1 MKPILYEDEHW
12 LAVDKPTG
20 ISTHGAFPG
29 DVAMQ
34 EWLELHL
41 SKQTFVCSRL
51 DKGTSGVLL
60 LAKTADASGRAQRIH
75 EDDSSEKEYVF
86 ISAERAK
93 EREWTCAEPLDG
105 MSATTR
111 FRFIRELSGRYL
123 YAANI
128 SRGRTH
134 QIRRHAALSH
144 VPIAGDSEYGGVS
157 DKRLFLHCQKVRWP
171 EIASII
177 ESPIPESFLAVEP
190 FLRDVN
196 SALERRG
203 GWLAQVT
210 DAWRMVHRGELS
222 LDCAIDCY
230 GAYALVWD
238 YSSNLS
244 DHELSETLQPVMS
257 LLLSRFQLKGWIL
270 KRAKRNPHGN
280 RLVQTQMVFGEPPP
294 ASFEVTEHNLRYR
307 VTLTEAQHVGLFL
320 DQRDNRKKVYDL
332 ASGRRVAN
340 LFAYTCS
347 FSTVAAA
354 GGAEVVFSVD
364 VARKY
369 LDQGCAN
376 FELNSLVESR
386 RGKFIAEDVRS
397 WLARQKRKVER
408 DGDGARLG
416 IVICDPPTFS
426 TTQTVGEFSV
436 EEEWLDLAKDCS
448 FLLTNGGV
456 AFFSTNHRAGERA
469 NYEAALRKVFSSVE
483 RRSPPMDFPS
493 IPGEPEHV
501 KLFVCRNS

>member
-1 MKPILYEDEHW
+1 MNPILYEDEQW

-34 EWLELHL
+34 EWLDLHL
-41 SKQTFVCSRL
+41 SRHTFVCSRL

-60 LAKTADASGRAQRIH
+60 LAKTAEASGRAQRIH

-86 ISAERAK
+86 VSAARSK
-93 EREWTCAEPLDG
+93 EREWTCAESLDG
-105 MSATTR
+105 LSASTR
-111 FRFIRELSGRYL
+111 FRFVRELAGRYL
-123 YAANI
+123 YAAVI

-134 QIRRHAALSH
+134 QIRRHAAVSQ
-144 VPIAGDSEYGGVS
+144 VPIAGDSEYGGVA
-157 DKRLFLHCQKVRWP
+157 DKRLFLHCHKVRWP
-171 EIASII
+171 EISSVI
-177 ESPIPESFLAVEP
+177 ESPIPESFVTAETL
-190 FLRDVN
+190 LRDVN

-203 GWLAQVT
+203 NWLLQVT
-210 DAWRMVHRGELS
+210 NAWRMVHRGELS

-238 YSSNLS
+238 YSNNFS
-244 DHELSETLQPVMS
+244 DQELSEMLRPVMA
-257 LLLSRFQLKGWIL
+257 LVLSKFQLSGWVL

-280 RLVQTQMVFGEPPP
+280 RLVQTQIIFGEQPP
-294 ASFEVTEHNLRYR
+294 ATFEVTEHNLRYR

-320 DQRDNRKKVYDL
+320 DQRDNRKMVFDF
-332 ASGRRVAN
+332 ASGMRVAN

-376 FELNSLVESR
+376 FDLNGLVESR

-408 DGDGARLG
+408 DGEGARLG

-426 TTQTVGEFSV
+426 TTQTDGEFSV

-448 FLLTNGGV
+448 FLLKRGGF
-456 AFFSTNHRAGERA
+456 AFFSTNHRAGERS

-483 RRSPPMDFPS
+483 RRSPPMDFPTL
-493 IPGEPEHV
+493 PGEPEHV
-501 KLFVCRNS
+501 KLFVCRTS